1 MVITEAHF
9 LLVRFLADR
18 KRSTLSA
25 KSPPDPAPG
34 IDERCFAL
42 MSRRA
47 APSLNCSQARDGSKA
62 PAPVPVCG
70 RFRAFTPAL
79 HLALGRGAAPGA
91 HPLETGR
98 APPRQARV
106 AQK

>member
-1 MVITEAHF
+1 MLTALGLGRIIGEPKTWELLMVITEAQF

-47 APSLNCSQARDGSKA
+47 ALGINCSRARDGSQA

-70 RFRAFTPAL
+70 RFRAFPPAD
-79 HLALGRGAAPGA
+79 
-91 HPLETGR
+91 
-98 APPRQARV
+98 RQSV
-106 AQK
+106 V